1 MSQGGKNFGAF
12 GGRVGSKAGGF
23 IAKKFFHPSSISNQQ
38 KVWQAEEREKE
49 KEKAQAELQRQRDEE
64 AAVMELRKQMHNNS
78 GKVEDVLFHRPG
90 SSDKSKYMSPEEQK
104 MAEEVAKRKKMMKKE
119 EDLKAAAAE
128 KAAEIE
134 EGAAPVGRSLTTKS
148 KYKEDVSE
156 NGHTGVWGSYF
167 EKDEMKW
174 GYSCCKVQVRGER
187 CPLAKD
193 EPEQK
198 KRKK

>member
-1 MSQGGKNFGAF
+1 M
-12 GGRVGSKAGGF
+12 GSKAGGF

-64 AAVMELRKQMHNNS
+64 AAVMELRKQMVMNS

-90 SSDKSKYMSPEEQK
+90 ASDKSKYMSPEEQR

-119 EDLKAAAAE
+119 EDAKAAAS
-128 KAAEIE
+128 AAAVCEDRKEGE
-134 EGAAPVGRSLTTKS
+134 EVQVGRSLTTKS

-156 NGHTGVWGSYF
+156 HGHTGVWGSYF
-167 EKDEMKW
+167 EAEEKKW
-174 GYSCCKVQVRGER
+174 GYSCCKGQVRGER
-187 CPLAKD
+187 CPLAKED
-193 EPEQK
+193 AEQQSK